1 MDAAD
6 RVGLD
11 AAELARCDAL
21 FASSLVDASLV
32 RPLEHLA
39 LRAFGDAA
47 DLALPPNFAAKW
59 DAVLAP
65 LVSLVDTF
73 AGAAEALAE
82 INATALAEH
91 RLYDF
96 DLGTAWAA

>member
-1 MDAAD
+1 M
-6 RVGLD
+6 GC
-11 AAELARCDAL
+11 E
-21 FASSLVDASLV
+21 
-32 RPLEHLA
+32 
-39 LRAFGDAA
+39 
-47 DLALPPNFAAKW
+47 W
-59 DAVLAP
+59 VLAP

-82 INATALAEH
+82 ANATALAEH